1 LILSIFPNTLK
12 SAFYKLGI
20 SYYAHKNY
28 EKAGCHLEK
37 ILHQTQK
44 LDPDLSS
51 FTAAEVLHNLACC
64 QFQSDEQ
71 NLALQTFRKSHII
84 QENLNR
90 DELYSCKDLDYCDRK
105 INLQNLAT
113 TQSNMGKIKLQ
124 TGDSHD
130 AIKQLES
137 SLTTLSILLEKND
150 TLIVATMENLA
161 NANIDYP
168 KRRLKMY
175 YQILRI
181 IGETISPY
189 DLLCAKVWSKISHM
203 HFEQDDHAR
212 TLECINNFLRCY
224 KRNGKDDKEII
235 TEFEVLLKQLLNL
248 QKHLDTSPNKAKI
261 AKVLRMASF

>member
-137 SLTTLSILLEKND
+137 SLTVSI
-150 TLIVATMENLA
+150 I
-161 NANIDYP
+161 
-168 KRRLKMY
+168 
-175 YQILRI
+175 
-181 IGETISPY
+181 Y
-189 DLLCAKVWSKISHM
+189 DL
-203 HFEQDDHAR
+203 
-212 TLECINNFLRCY
+212 
-224 KRNGKDDKEII
+224 
-235 TEFEVLLKQLLNL
+235 
-248 QKHLDTSPNKAKI
+248 
-261 AKVLRMASF
+261 